1 MLAHV
6 KATPK
11 QTEPC
16 KFTRGKRQ
24 CTKKD
29 SLHWTLKLTMGA
41 QWAFAMTMSARYMRV
56 QWAINGRSMGA
67 QWATNGD
74 ALDGQWVQWDSRNG
88 HGHGHAMPL
97 ARATAMEVGRS
108 MGRSYDVLACF

>member
-1 MLAHV
+1 
-6 KATPK
+6 
-11 QTEPC
+11 
-16 KFTRGKRQ
+16 
-24 CTKKD
+24 
-29 SLHWTLKLTMGA
+29 MGA